1 MLFLPADNFIR
12 EFRGTPDSGP
22 PSKRASKRVSFIDE
36 GASQPLVKHEA
47 SPPAEQ

>member
-1 MLFLPADNFIR
+1 MLFLTANNFIR
-12 EFRGTPDSGP
+12 KFSGTSDSGP
-22 PSKRASKRVSFIDE
+22 PSKRGSKRVSFIDE